1 MTFKVKPMH
10 KVAGDSQSCN
20 KILSDHAPCECTP
33 ALPAAVARATRGQ
46 STCFSVHTW
55 EGGRFQ
61 GTETRYLTVIIP
73 EVPSVISGTEIIDFL
88 FFRKWL
94 RGQEYPLHF
103 PWLSLVLH
111 IFFKRKI
118 NLKRSSYSAGQ
129 WSNTAGQGTRQG
141 RRLWHLPLDDHHRCP
156 LSQIGTGG
164 SSFYSPVPPECQG
177 SPHLFAGML

>member
-1 MTFKVKPMH
+1 MIVLDRADLELVFHMYTQPSTRYSSLSLGPLMTFKVKPMH

-33 ALPAAVARATRGQ
+33 ALPAAVALATRGQ

-103 PWLSLVLH
+103 P
-111 IFFKRKI
+111 
-118 NLKRSSYSAGQ
+118 
-129 WSNTAGQGTRQG
+129 
-141 RRLWHLPLDDHHRCP
+141 
-156 LSQIGTGG
+156 
-164 SSFYSPVPPECQG
+164 
-177 SPHLFAGML
+177 

>member
-1 MTFKVKPMH
+1 MYTQPSTRYSSLSLGPLMTFKVKPMH

-103 PWLSLVLH
+103 PWLSLILH

-129 WSNTAGQGTRQG
+129 WSNTAGQGTRQDRVPARVAG
-141 RRLWHLPLDDHHRCP
+141 FGISPWMTTTAV
-156 LSQIGTGG
+156 LS
-164 SSFYSPVPPECQG
+164 VR
-177 SPHLFAGML
+177 